1 MNKSNTR
8 DEWEKSLKKER
19 ENVFFLIALIH
30 SFPAARDLGRSFTNP
45 VFILLFPESNDG
57 CRNKKY
63 EKWIRVLERE
73 IEIKD
78 GRIDFESYFF
88 HSDSRFA
95 KDKAIF

>member
-1 MNKSNTR
+1 MS
-8 DEWEKSLKKER
+8 ER
-19 ENVFFLIALIH
+19 RIKRKRKCIFLIALIH
-30 SFPAARDLGRSFTNP
+30 SFAAARDLGRSFTNP

-73 IEIKD
+73 MDIKD